1 MKSNLPILY
10 SFRRCPYAIRA
21 RMALFYAGIAVE
33 IREVDL
39 KAKPAHLLEISPK
52 GTVPVL
58 YLTNDVVLEE
68 SLIIMN
74 WALNQT
80 DPEHWLLASE
90 ELEVEELIKWNDGD
104 FKFYLDRYKY
114 ADRYPEFSQD
124 YYRDQ
129 ASGFLIELNERLT
142 RNRYLCGQQISIADV
157 AIFPFIRQFA
167 SVDMVWWQHAP
178 FQVVN
183 NWLQGFVESELFALV
198 MRQNR

>member
-1 MKSNLPILY
+1 MNNNLPILY

-58 YLTNDVVLEE
+58 ALLNGDVLEE
-68 SLIIMN
+68 SLIIMH
-74 WALNQT
+74 WALAQA
-80 DPEHWLLASE
+80 DPEHWLITSD
-90 ELEVEELIKWNDGD
+90 EVYELIKWNDGE
-104 FKFYLDRYKY
+104 FKYYLDRYKY
-114 ADRYPEFSQD
+114 ADRYPEFTQD
-124 YYRDQ
+124 YYRNQ
-129 ASGFLIELNERLT
+129 ASGFLLELNERLT

-167 SVDMVWWQHAP
+167 SVDTVWWQHAP
-178 FQVVN
+178 FQAVN

>member
-1 MKSNLPILY
+1 MNSNLPVLY

-58 YLTNDVVLEE
+58 ELINGDVLEE
-68 SLIIMN
+68 SLRIMH
-74 WALNQT
+74 WALAQA
-80 DPEHWLLASE
+80 DPEHWLITSD
-90 ELEVEELIKWNDGD
+90 EVDVLIKWNDGE
-104 FKFYLDRYKY
+104 FKYYLDRYKY
-114 ADRYPEFSQD
+114 ADRYPAFHQD
-124 YYRDQ
+124 YYRNQ
-129 ASGFLIELNERLT
+129 ASGFLRELNERLT
-142 RNRYLCGQQISIADV
+142 RNRYLCGQQLSIADV

-167 SVDMVWWQHAP
+167 SVDMAWWQHAP
-178 FQVVN
+178 FQAVN